1 MRQSEDA
8 SEIFVTG
15 FRHKTTYERILVA
28 LSVLDVLGM
37 PIFIAW
43 FIWRG
48 QFSAP
53 RSLLAVPIWLVA
65 TFLLH
70 RDNPKTLGMRAD
82 NLGPATRQAALVY
95 GIFAIGVFLIGI
107 ALRQSLHLHLQ
118 NVSMGRV
125 WAYFAFCLLQQ
136 IALNSL
142 LMNRL
147 VSLLGRGWLPSVIAG
162 TIFAAL
168 HWPNPILV
176 PLTFIAGTAMAWMF
190 ARVRNILPLA
200 AGQAV
205 LGLLVSWAF
214 PIAWHHMMR
223 VGPGYYFPYVR

>member
-1 MRQSEDA
+1 MNP
-8 SEIFVTG
+8 
-15 FRHKTTYERILVA
+15 RIKIA
-28 LSVLDVLGM
+28 LSVFDVVGM

-48 QFSAP
+48 QFSA
-53 RSLLAVPIWLVA
+53 RLSWIGFPIWLVA
-65 TFLLH
+65 SFLLH
-70 RDNPKTLGMRAD
+70 RDSPKTLGLRAD
-82 NLGPATRQAALVY
+82 NLWPAMKQAVVVY
-95 GIFAIGVFLIGI
+95 GIFVIGLLIVGI
-107 ALRQSLHLHLQ
+107 ALRQHWNLPL
-118 NVSMGRV
+118 NDRAVGRV
-125 WAYFAFCLLQQ
+125 WVYAAFCLLQQ

-147 VSLLGRGWLPSVIAG
+147 LSLLGRPVLASIGAG
-162 TIFAAL
+162 AIFAAI
-168 HWPNPILV
+168 HWPNPVLV
-176 PLTFIAGTAMAWMF
+176 PLTFIGGTAMAWMF

-223 VGPGYYFPYVR
+223 VGPGYYSLY

>member
-1 MRQSEDA
+1 M
-8 SEIFVTG
+8 T
-15 FRHKTTYERILVA
+15 ERIEIA
-28 LSVLDVLGM
+28 LSMVDVIGM

-53 RSLLAVPIWLVA
+53 RSSLGFLIWLVA
-65 TFLLH
+65 SFLLH

-82 NLGPATRQAALVY
+82 NLRPATKQAAFVY
-95 GIFAIGVFLIGI
+95 GIFVIGLLLTGI
-107 ALRQSLHLHLQ
+107 ALRQSLRLPP
-118 NVSMGRV
+118 NRSFGRV

-147 VSLLGRGWLPSVIAG
+147 VSLLSRRWMASIIAG
-162 TIFAAL
+162 AIFAAL
-168 HWPNPILV
+168 HWPNPVLV
-176 PLTFIAGTAMAWMF
+176 PLTFISGMAMAWMF

-223 VGPGYYFPYVR
+223 VGPGYYPPYLH